1 MSRTKARK
9 QMVLTDTP
17 GQAFDKVSIDTVGQL
32 PTTPSGNVYILSIQ
46 DLLTKYSLAIPL
58 VQHTAR
64 DTFQAFVKSLVG
76 KFGAPKAIL
85 IDQGTTFMSSLFKSV
100 EKRFLITQFRTTA
113 IHPQTNGSLERSH
126 HFLIEYL
133 KHCIS

>member
-1 MSRTKARK
+1 
-9 QMVLTDTP
+9 MVLTDTP
-17 GQAFDKVSIDTVGQL
+17 GQAFDKVSIDIVGPL
-32 PTTPSGNVYILSIQ
+32 PTTPSGNVYILTIQ

-64 DTFQAFVKSLVG
+64 DTAEAFVKSFVG

-85 IDQGTTFMSSLFKSV
+85 TDQGTNFMSSLFKSV
-100 EKRFLITQFRTTA
+100 AKRFRITQFRTTA
-113 IHPQTNGSLERSH
+113 FHPQTNGSLERSH
-126 HFLIEYL
+126 HVLIEYL